1 MNRSSLS
8 SFAPA
13 LALLAIS
20 YLVNYIDRG
29 NLGIAAPLLKDE
41 LQISGSQ
48 LGLLLAAF
56 FWTYTGM
63 QFVVGWAV
71 DRFDVNRV
79 LAAGFLLWSL
89 ATIAT
94 GLVAGFLSLLFVRL
108 VLGIGESVAI
118 PCYSKVLARYLP
130 EHDRGFGNAV
140 LGAGQYCGPAVGTL
154 GAGLLMARY
163 GWRPVFV
170 GIGLVTLLWL
180 PGWQK
185 WMPRGK
191 TVCGT
196 LLRKCMPVRQ
206 ILRNRSFWG
215 ASVGHFCECYFLY
228 FLLMWL
234 PFYLTTER
242 HLSMPIMAKVT
253 GVCYAFTAAASL
265 FAGWQSD
272 RMIRSGSST
281 TVVRKATMFIGHA
294 TGAVG
299 LAGCCVAGPDVYLG
313 YLFLAGVGLG
323 ITFPGLLGFAQTL
336 AGAESA
342 GRWMGLQNGFGNL
355 GGVVSPALAGF
366 LLDRT
371 GDLIAAF
378 MLAAT
383 VMLAGGFVWVFGVD
397 RLEPVFSPLAE
408 AADVA

>member
-1 MNRSSLS
+1 MNRSLRA
-8 SFAPA
+8 FAPA
-13 LALLAIS
+13 LALLAVS
-20 YLVNYIDRG
+20 YLINYIDRS
-29 NLGIAAPLLKDE
+29 NLGVAAPLLKDE

-63 QFVVGWAV
+63 QFIVGWAV
-71 DRFDVNRV
+71 DRFDANRV

-94 GLVAGFLSLLFVRL
+94 GLVAGFVSLLFVRL
-108 VLGIGESVAI
+108 LLGIGESVAI
-118 PCYSKVLARYLP
+118 PCCSKILARYLP

-170 GIGLVTLLWL
+170 GIGLITLLWL

-185 WMPRGK
+185 WMPRCK
-191 TVCGT
+191 AVCGP
-196 LLRKCMPVRQ
+196 LLRKCMPIRQ
-206 ILRNRSFWG
+206 ILRNRCFWG
-215 ASVGHFCECYFLY
+215 ASAGHFRECYFLY

-234 PFYLTTER
+234 PFYLTRER
-242 HLSMPIMAKVT
+242 HLTMATMSKVT
-253 GVCYAFTAAASL
+253 AVCYAFTAAASL

-272 RMIRSGSST
+272 RMIQHGSST

-299 LAGCCVAGPDVYLG
+299 LAGCCVTGPDVYLG

-336 AGAESA
+336 AGAEST

-371 GDLIAAF
+371 GDLTAAF
-378 MLAAT
+378 MMTAT

-397 RLEPVFSPLAE
+397 RLELMVSPLAE
-408 AADVA
+408 AADVV